1 MDLDRNRNQL
11 DSTLTA
17 LEEAENQHSAVL
29 KELQRTQGLVRVLEA
44 KADRRKKKAQSA
56 RLALKQTQ
64 MTGFRRSQ
72 TFQGREYVDAQVLLA
87 QENAALR
94 ISLSFANERIV
105 ALAAKK
111 TAAKRALC
119 KATQRA
125 EELETSLKDATE
137 QMMEAERSSQE
148 LSLTLHQ
155 ASSRARYLEEQLS
168 AQAPT
173 HSTSDDPCES
183 EIGEFSFREEMDLS
197 VRLHTL
203 GDEDRAPDE
212 ESLFVSPLYRVGRGG
227 LSISVS
233 EVGRERLR
241 VESRVEE
248 VEIRRREWSW
258 SWLAMCLVT
267 CLMFSWLRTA
277 LGAGMPIRRSKQS

>member
-1 MDLDRNRNQL
+1 M
-11 DSTLTA
+11 
-17 LEEAENQHSAVL
+17 L

-64 MTGFRRSQ
+64 ITGFRRSQ
-72 TFQGREYVDAQVLLA
+72 TFQGRVYLDAQVLLS

-94 ISLSFANERIV
+94 ISLSLANERIA

-111 TAAKRALC
+111 TAIKRALC
-119 KATQRA
+119 RATQRV

-137 QMMEAERSSQE
+137 QMMEAERNSQE

-168 AQAPT
+168 VQAPT
-173 HSTSDDPCES
+173 HSTSEDPCEY

-197 VRLHTL
+197 IRLHTL

-212 ESLFVSPLYRVGRGG
+212 ESLFVSPLYRAGKGG

-233 EVGRERLR
+233 EVGREKLRL
-241 VESRVEE
+241 ETRVEE
-248 VEIRRREWSW
+248 VEIRRREWRW

-267 CLMFSWLRTA
+267 CLVFSWLRTA
-277 LGAGMPIRRSKQS
+277 LGAGLPTRRPKQS